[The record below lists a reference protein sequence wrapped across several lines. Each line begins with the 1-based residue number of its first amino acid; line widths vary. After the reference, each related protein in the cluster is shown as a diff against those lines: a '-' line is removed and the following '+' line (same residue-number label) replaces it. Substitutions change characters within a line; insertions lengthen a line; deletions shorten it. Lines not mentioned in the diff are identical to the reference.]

1 MPTERFQKV
10 VFVRHGV
17 AKHNLP
23 DPSTGKLHNLRDP
36 ALTDPSLVY
45 QGKQQALH
53 AGVRLQEWWQAT
65 KQGNDVELVV
75 TSPLTRCIQTS
86 TLLFFPGDRYTSSG
100 STEPTF
106 FCTELCREATGMHY
120 SDKRSQRSLIMKHWP
135 TLIMDERMS
144 EIDEAWREDTRET
157 LSELRLR
164 ISQFLA
170 LLARRSETNI
180 VVVTHGVWLEEC
192 FRSCCPRLLD
202 NGRRRVFNCD
212 MFAFDCVSKDMEF
225 VRFENPHQI

>member
-1 MPTERFQKV
+1 MSTERFQKV

-53 AGVRLQEWWQAT
+53 AGLRLQEWWHGSQRWQAT
-65 KQGNDVELVV
+65 KQVNDVELVV

-100 STEPTF
+100 SKEPTF

-120 SDKRSQRSLIMKHWP
+120 SDKRSQRSLIMVRIWDILDLALKMEEVRLFFVSMRFIEEN
-135 TLIMDERMS
+135 TLIN
-144 EIDEAWREDTRET
+144 AV
-157 LSELRLR
+157 
-164 ISQFLA
+164 IS
-170 LLARRSETNI
+170 
-180 VVVTHGVWLEEC
+180 G
-192 FRSCCPRLLD
+192 PD
-202 NGRRRVFNCD
+202 
-212 MFAFDCVSKDMEF
+212 
-225 VRFENPHQI
+225 